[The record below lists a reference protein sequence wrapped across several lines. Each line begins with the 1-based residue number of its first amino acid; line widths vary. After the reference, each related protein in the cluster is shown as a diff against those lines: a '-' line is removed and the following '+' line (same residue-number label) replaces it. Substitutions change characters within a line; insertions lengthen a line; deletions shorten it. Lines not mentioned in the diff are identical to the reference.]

1 MKESNWKPIKSND
14 NNEALYCNVFERYF
28 APSSPILFPE

>member
-1 MKESNWKPIKSND
+1 MKELNWKPIKSNA

-28 APSSPILFPE
+28 APSAPILLSE